1 MHFRSLSLPVLF
13 VGAGT
18 LSGFALMSCGMLD
31 SDNAATPKNP
41 ASTVAPDANESGTG
55 ETGANDPGTVAA
67 NVDGDA
73 PSDGGFCP
81 LDDSASLASNGNGP
95 DQVVA
100 SGSAKGDSVDCSFCG
115 AGVNLTTSAD
125 TGVVALSIASGVSS
139 SCSTPSDAMGAW
151 VNGQLHLDAA
161 KPGVYRAH
169 TGTCNDLAVGY
180 LLPYEAGTVIV
191 DCGDSGVFHGPAT
204 CPAGCISSCIDT
216 GEDGGVELC
225 SPCESTQSQPSVQYS
240 LENGCPSAA
249 SAIQFGAW
257 TVTLTSVVP
266 AVVPADAGFLPGTA
280 AYTAHGSLTATLDR
294 YTSASSPT
302 VTLTLEF

>member
-1 MHFRSLSLPVLF
+1 
-13 VGAGT
+13 
-18 LSGFALMSCGMLD
+18 MLD
-31 SDNAATPKNP
+31 SDSAAAHKNP
-41 ASTVAPDANESGTG
+41 ASTAPDANESGTG
-55 ETGANDPGTVAA
+55 PVNM
-67 NVDGDA
+67 DGEA

-81 LDDSASLASNGNGP
+81 PDDSASLASNGNGP

-125 TGVVALSIASGVSS
+125 TGVAVLSIAPGSPS

-151 VNGQLHLDAA
+151 VDGQLYLDAA

-169 TGTCNDLAVGY
+169 AGTCNDLDIGY

-191 DCGDSGVFHGPAT
+191 DCGDSGVFHGLAS
-204 CPAGCISSCIDT
+204 CPAGCISSCIS
-216 GEDGGVELC
+216 GEDGGVLC
-225 SPCESTQSQPSVQYS
+225 SPCESTQSQPEVDYS
-240 LENGCPSAA
+240 LQNGCPSAN
-249 SAIQFGAW
+249 SAIQYGSW

-266 AVVPADAGFLPGTA
+266 AAVPADAGFLPGTA

-294 YTSASSPT
+294 DTSASSPT

>member
-1 MHFRSLSLPVLF
+1 MHFRSRSLPVLL

-18 LSGFALMSCGMLD
+18 LSGFALTSCGMLD
-31 SDNAATPKNP
+31 SDSAAAHKNP
-41 ASTVAPDANESGTG
+41 ASTAPDANESGTG
-55 ETGANDPGTVAA
+55 PVNM
-67 NVDGDA
+67 DGEA

-81 LDDSASLASNGNGP
+81 PDDSASLASNGNGP

-125 TGVVALSIASGVSS
+125 TGVAVLSIAPGSPS

-151 VNGQLHLDAA
+151 VDGQLYLDAA

-169 TGTCNDLAVGY
+169 AGTCNDLDIGY

-191 DCGDSGVFHGPAT
+191 DCGDSGVFHGLAS
-204 CPAGCISSCIDT
+204 CPAGCISSCIS
-216 GEDGGVELC
+216 GEDGGVLC
-225 SPCESTQSQPSVQYS
+225 SPCESTQSQPEVDYS
-240 LENGCPSAA
+240 LQNGCPSAN
-249 SAIQFGAW
+249 SAIQYGSW

-266 AVVPADAGFLPGTA
+266 AAVPADAGFLPGTA

-294 YTSASSPT
+294 DTSASSPT